1 MKPLPRLS
9 ALLFATGMACVAGAQ
24 FRSDGVSI
32 GTLYQEFTLEGV
44 RTASSGLSLG
54 VEFGGNG
61 LTTWDLS
68 VQLMNRTDA
77 PEELLQRVPSYDQV
91 LRVAPGVRRYLRSL
105 QAGPYVGGTLGI
117 GHTKDAGMS
126 MDLLG
131 RFGYAVR
138 SGAFR
143 LDLAVQLGA
152 GHYAFSEE
160 IYENDQ
166 LVRVDRYSLWG
177 GVFQPTLAAGF
188 HF

>member
-1 MKPLPRLS
+1 M
-9 ALLFATGMACVAGAQ
+9 
-24 FRSDGVSI
+24 
-32 GTLYQEFTLEGV
+32 EGV

-143 LDLAVQLGA
+143 LDLAVQLGV